1 MKKQLFKELLA
12 FSIAIFSIFSASA
25 QCKKNEV
32 LVCKCSRTEFGCSW
46 TCQCVHKTNV
56 RTYLRNGWTLSPSIV
71 TVTAK
76 NETPVIGKNPET
88 NPASNYLP
96 ATNKSAG
103 LK

>member
-56 RTYLRNGWTLSPSIV
+56 RTYLRNGWTLGSSAFV
-71 TVTAK
+71 AK
-76 NETPVIGKNPET
+76 NESSVVGKNPVA
-88 NPASNYLP
+88 NPASDYLP